1 MAHHEKA
8 LHLQFQLLI
17 LNRDKGENILI
28 LSYQLPLEK
37 KNVTLQKEWNTLGCS
52 PGTFEGTAT
61 AHIK

>member
-37 KNVTLQKEWNTLGCS
+37 KMLPCRKNGTLWDVHLERSKEPPLHT
-52 PGTFEGTAT
+52 
-61 AHIK
+61 